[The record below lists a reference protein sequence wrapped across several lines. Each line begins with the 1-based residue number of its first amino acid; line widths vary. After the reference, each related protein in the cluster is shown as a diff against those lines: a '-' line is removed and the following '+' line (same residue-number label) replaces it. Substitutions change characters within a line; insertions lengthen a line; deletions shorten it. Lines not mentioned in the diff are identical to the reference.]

1 MPFQNYFLRIK
12 MTKIIGLTGGIGTGK
27 TTVAKY
33 FASKGIPVY
42 IADEAA
48 KEIMNTKEVIQE
60 VQALFIEN
68 VILENGQLNRECI
81 REMVFSD
88 KDKLVQ
94 LNSIIHP
101 KVTIDFKNWLSQ
113 HQDAPFV
120 IKEVAILFETNGQNY
135 CDATILITAPLETR
149 IQRVLER
156 DITTKEII
164 LKIIKNQLPEEQKIR
179 LATYVIENENLE
191 KTYELL
197 DILIKKLNN
206 I

>member
-1 MPFQNYFLRIK
+1 

-33 FASKGIPVY
+33 FASKGVPVY

-48 KEIMNTKEVIQE
+48 KKIMNTKEVIQE
-60 VQALFIEN
+60 VQALFTEN
-68 VILENGQLNRECI
+68 VILENGKLNRECI
-81 REMVFSD
+81 RKLVFTD

-101 KVTIDFKNWLSQ
+101 KVNLDFENWLKQ
-113 HQDAPFV
+113 NEDALFI
-120 IKEVAILFETNGQNY
+120 IKEVAILFETNGQKY

-156 DITTKEII
+156 DTTTKDII
-164 LKIIKNQLPEEQKIR
+164 LKIIKNQLPEEEKIR

-191 KTYELL
+191 KTYEII

>member
-1 MPFQNYFLRIK
+1 MA
-12 MTKIIGLTGGIGTGK
+12 KIIGLTGGIGTGK
-27 TTVAKY
+27 TTVAAY
-33 FASKGIPVY
+33 FASKGVPVY

-60 VQALFIEN
+60 VQSLFTEN
-68 VILENGQLNRECI
+68 VILENGYLNRTLI
-81 REMVFSD
+81 RELVFTN
-88 KDKLVQ
+88 KDKLAQ

-101 KVTIDFKNWLSQ
+101 KVKRDFDNWLSQ

-120 IKEVAILFETNGQNY
+120 IKEVAILFETNGQEY
-135 CDATILITAPLETR
+135 CDATILVTAPLETR

-156 DITTKEII
+156 DKSTKDNILQII
-164 LKIIKNQLPEEQKIR
+164 QNQLPEEQKIR

-191 KTYELL
+191 KTYEFI

>member
-1 MPFQNYFLRIK
+1 MA
-12 MTKIIGLTGGIGTGK
+12 KIIGLTGGIGTGK
-27 TTVAKY
+27 TTVATY
-33 FASKGIPVY
+33 FASKGVPVY

-48 KEIMNTKEVIQE
+48 KKIMNTKEVIQE
-60 VQALFIEN
+60 VQALFTEN
-68 VILENGQLNRECI
+68 VILENGQLNREFI
-81 REMVFSD
+81 RELVFTN
-88 KDKLVQ
+88 KDKLAQ

-101 KVTIDFKNWLSQ
+101 KVKRNFDDWLSQ

-120 IKEVAILFETNGQNY
+120 IKEVAILFETNGQEY
-135 CDATILITAPLETR
+135 CDVTILITAPLETR

-156 DITTKEII
+156 DKTSKDII
-164 LKIIKNQLPEEQKIR
+164 LQIIQNQLPEEQKIR

-191 KTYELL
+191 KTYEFV

>member
-1 MPFQNYFLRIK
+1 

-48 KEIMNTKEVIQE
+48 KKIMNTKEVIQE
-60 VQALFIEN
+60 VQALFTEN
-68 VILENGQLNRECI
+68 VILENGKLNRECI
-81 REMVFSD
+81 RKLVFTD

-101 KVTIDFKNWLSQ
+101 KVNLDFENWLKQ
-113 HQDAPFV
+113 NEDALFI
-120 IKEVAILFETNGQNY
+120 IKEVAILFETNGQKY

-156 DITTKEII
+156 DTTTKDII
-164 LKIIKNQLPEEQKIR
+164 LKIIKNQLPEEEKIR

-191 KTYELL
+191 KTYEII

>member
-1 MPFQNYFLRIK
+1 

-33 FASKGIPVY
+33 FASKRVPVY

-48 KEIMNTKEVIQE
+48 KEIMNTKEVIQQ
-60 VQALFIEN
+60 VQALFTEN
-68 VILENGQLNRECI
+68 VISENGYLNRTLI
-81 REMVFSD
+81 RELVFTN
-88 KDKLVQ
+88 KDKLAQ

-101 KVTIDFKNWLSQ
+101 KVKRDFDNWLSQ

-120 IKEVAILFETNGQNY
+120 IKEVAILFETNGQDY
-135 CDATILITAPLETR
+135 CDATILVTAPLETR

-156 DITTKEII
+156 DKSTKDII
-164 LKIIKNQLPEEQKIR
+164 LQIIQNQLPEEQKIR

-191 KTYELL
+191 KTYEII